1 MKLYRHVTA
10 NSILLKRMPFIRELS
25 MEAYLIEN
33 EAVLRLNDDDLS
45 EVQVIDSELP
55 IANGRP
61 TRNSDG
67 RIDLL
72 ALYNNETLGI
82 IELKNATLT
91 QEHFKQLQEYFGEK
105 NEIFSAHKDAV
116 NSVSG
121 SPKWIG
127 ILVGTGID
135 PGLQEQIVSGTL
147 RISDEI
153 PVAAL
158 VVSRYRSDDGQIFV
172 TVDSYYKST
181 IKDRSKFL
189 FSGKTY
195 GKGRLAL
202 ALVKKYVEDHPD
214 VHFADLE
221 QTFPKATQ
229 GTLGVLST
237 LEDAQA
243 IYEKYGY
250 KRHFIEEDEV
260 LKVGATTVAVCSQ
273 WGIGNIGNL
282 IALAK
287 SLNYKVEAV
296 RGE

>member
-1 MKLYRHVTA
+1 
-10 NSILLKRMPFIRELS
+10 MPFIRELS

-55 IANGRP
+55 IVNGRP

-82 IELKNATLT
+82 IELKNAMLT
-91 QEHFKQLQEYFGEK
+91 QEHFKQLQEYFGQK
-105 NEIFSAHKDAV
+105 DEIFVAHKDAV
-116 NSVSG
+116 NSESG

-135 PGLQEQIVSGTL
+135 PELQEQLVSGAL
-147 RISDEI
+147 RISDDI

-172 TVDSYYKST
+172 TVDSFYKST
-181 IKDRSKFL
+181 TKDRTKYSFD
-189 FSGKTY
+189 GEIY

-202 ALVKKYVEDHPD
+202 ALVRKYVEDHPGI
-214 VHFADLE
+214 HFADL
-221 QTFPKATQ
+221 QQAFPKATQ
-229 GTLGVLST
+229 GTLGVVAT

-250 KRHFIEEDEV
+250 KRHFTEEDEV

-282 IALAK
+282 TALAK
-287 SLNYKVEAV
+287 ALKYKVEAV
-296 RGE
+296 KVG